1 MKAIILLSGGL
12 DSTIAAELMSREGLE
27 LHAVNFKTPFCLCDR
42 RASGGGC
49 GNYACKVANSLDIG
63 FQVINASED
72 FLKVLKKPQY
82 GYGSHMNPCIDCRII
97 FFRKSKELMQQE
109 GASFIITGEVLGQRP
124 MSQFKRQM
132 GIIEREAGLEGLVVR
147 PLSAKLL
154 SPTIPEK
161 MGWVSREKLL
171 DIAGRS
177 RKRQIAIIKDF
188 GVNDYPCSAGGCLL
202 TDPGFARRVK
212 DLITYESFDI
222 ENVELLKTGRHFR
235 LSVAAK
241 LVVGRNENENSVLLH
256 SAKETDYLFRPVDIN
271 GPIALGRG
279 IFHYGLII
287 DAGKVVCRYC
297 DLDGNKKVDIA
308 YEGLSNNE
316 KGVVTVAA
324 MDRKELDIIR
334 I

>member
-1 MKAIILLSGGL
+1 
-12 DSTIAAELMSREGLE
+12 
-27 LHAVNFKTPFCLCDR
+27 
-42 RASGGGC
+42 
-49 GNYACKVANSLDIG
+49 
-63 FQVINASED
+63 
-72 FLKVLKKPQY
+72 
-82 GYGSHMNPCIDCRII
+82 
-97 FFRKSKELMQQE
+97 MQQD

-132 GIIEREAGLEGLVVR
+132 DIIEKEAELEGLVVR

-154 SPTIPEK
+154 PPTIPEK
-161 MGWVSREKLL
+161 MGWVNRERLL

-177 RKRQIAIIKDF
+177 RKRQIGIIKDF

-235 LSVAAK
+235 LSAAAK
-241 LVVGRNENENSVLLH
+241 LVVGRNENENNVLLH
-256 SAKETDYLFRPVDIN
+256 SAKEIDYLFRPVDIN

-297 DLDGNKKVDIA
+297 DLDGNDEADIV
-308 YEGLSNNE
+308 YEMPFNNE
-316 KGVVTVAA
+316 RGILRLSA

-334 I
+334 IYHLIEEVYYAFC